1 MSEGGLG
8 GLIGLTGFFESTKKS
23 YNPKIKEILMLTKCL
38 KQDL

>member
-1 MSEGGLG
+1 MSEAGFVGLE
-8 GLIGLTGFFESTKKS
+8 GLTGFFERTKKS